1 MVAVEV
7 RIQAEQAEL
16 GELARRNENHCKES
30 GHSRA
35 ANATKEENFNATYFR
50 VRDHHT
56 LQWQE

>member
-1 MVAVEV
+1 MVVAVT
-7 RIQAEQAEL
+7 RIQVEQAES
-16 GELARRNENHCKES
+16 GVLAMKNEKYYKES

-35 ANATKEENFNATYFR
+35 ANATKEENLNTTYFR